1 MNRSFIK
8 SIDSFQVF
16 MLGEGVPCY
25 VQRYCKQLDA
35 SQWQWFYEQML
46 EPVTFVTD
54 TAYLFYVLKWI
65 LKYDFDDLSY
75 AVYFQDIM
83 DPECNPQ
90 SLIKDEWLPVLWN
103 RYGQRLK
110 KELFGIRCSLN
121 DESVTDV
128 IGDDAAIF

>member
-25 VQRYCKQLDA
+25 LQRYCKQLDD
-35 SQWQWFYEQML
+35 SQWQWFYEQMV

-54 TAYLFYVLKWI
+54 IAYLFYVLKWI

-75 AVYFQDIM
+75 AVYFQDMM
-83 DPECNPQ
+83 DPECIPQ
-90 SLIKDEWLPVLWN
+90 SLIKNEWLPVLWN
-103 RYGQRLK
+103 RYEQRLK
-110 KELFGIRCSLN
+110 KELFEIHCNSN
-121 DESVTDV
+121 NESVTDV
-128 IGDDAAIF
+128 IGDDAVIF

>member
-1 MNRSFIK
+1 M
-8 SIDSFQVF
+8 D
-16 MLGEGVPCY
+16 
-25 VQRYCKQLDA
+25 D

-54 TAYLFYVLKWI
+54 STYLFYVLKWI

-83 DPECNPQ
+83 DPECIPQ

-110 KELFGIRCSLN
+110 KELFEIHFSLK
-121 DESVTDV
+121 DELSTDV
-128 IGDDAAIF
+128 IDDETVIF

>member
-1 MNRSFIK
+1 MNRDFIK
-8 SIDSFQVF
+8 SFDSFKVF
-16 MLGEGVPCY
+16 MLGEDVPCY
-25 VQRYCKQLDA
+25 VQRYCKQLDD

-54 TAYLFYVLKWI
+54 STYLFYVLKWI

-83 DPECNPQ
+83 DPECIPQ

-110 KELFGIRCSLN
+110 KELFEIHFSLK
-121 DESVTDV
+121 DELSTDV
-128 IGDDAAIF
+128 IDDETVIF

>member
-25 VQRYCKQLDA
+25 IQRYCKKLDH

-46 EPVTFVTD
+46 EPVTFVMD
-54 TAYLFYVLKWI
+54 IAYLFYELKWI
-65 LKYDFDDLSY
+65 LKYEFDDLSY

-90 SLIKDEWLPVLWN
+90 SQIKDEWLPVLWD
-103 RYGQRLK
+103 RYGQRLE
-110 KELFGIRCSLN
+110 KELSEIHCSSN
-121 DESVTDV
+121 NASVTDN
-128 IGDDAAIF
+128 IGDDATIF